1 MFGGETTKMKKM
13 KKLLAGTLGMAM
25 VFGLTACGGNKSYD
39 AEINVY
45 NWGDY
50 IEDTHV
56 IADFEKEYNIKV
68 NYEMFDTNED
78 MYIKVKNHAADYDVI
93 IPSDYMIEKMEK
105 EGMLEELD
113 FDNIPNYKYIGD
125 DFKNL
130 SYDPE
135 NKYSVPYMWGTVGIL
150 YNKSLMDEVPGVICG
165 MKNIK
170 VRFIC

>member
-25 VFGLTACGGNKSYD
+25 VFGLTACGGSKSYD

-78 MYIKVKNHAADYDVI
+78 MYIKVKNHCR
-93 IPSDYMIEKMEK
+93 
-105 EGMLEELD
+105 GL
-113 FDNIPNYKYIGD
+113 
-125 DFKNL
+125 
-130 SYDPE
+130 
-135 NKYSVPYMWGTVGIL
+135 
-150 YNKSLMDEVPGVICG
+150 
-165 MKNIK
+165 
-170 VRFIC
+170 

>member
-1 MFGGETTKMKKM
+1 MKKM

-78 MYIKVKNHAADYDVI
+78 MYIMPRI
-93 IPSDYMIEKMEK
+93 MM
-105 EGMLEELD
+105 
-113 FDNIPNYKYIGD
+113 
-125 DFKNL
+125 
-130 SYDPE
+130 
-135 NKYSVPYMWGTVGIL
+135 
-150 YNKSLMDEVPGVICG
+150 
-165 MKNIK
+165 
-170 VRFIC
+170 